1 MIALGK
7 PKVYIESSTIS
18 YLTARPTDEP
28 IRKAKQI
35 LTQQWWEWR
44 ESFELY
50 ISQTVVDEIR
60 DGDPGAAKL
69 RLRAIQG
76 IPFLNLDDD
85 VERLANVFLS
95 SGAVPNQ
102 AKPDAQHIAYAA
114 VFGMNFLI
122 TWNQKHIAAEKK
134 RRQIEAIIEGFGLT
148 PPKLLTPEEHLI
160 FEET

>member
-35 LTQQWWEWR
+35 LTQQWWEQR
-44 ESFELY
+44 EKFDMY

-69 RLRAIQG
+69 RLQAIQG

-95 SGAVPNQ
+95 SGAVPN
-102 AKPDAQHIAYAA
+102 
-114 VFGMNFLI
+114 
-122 TWNQKHIAAEKK
+122 
-134 RRQIEAIIEGFGLT
+134 
-148 PPKLLTPEEHLI
+148 
-160 FEET
+160 